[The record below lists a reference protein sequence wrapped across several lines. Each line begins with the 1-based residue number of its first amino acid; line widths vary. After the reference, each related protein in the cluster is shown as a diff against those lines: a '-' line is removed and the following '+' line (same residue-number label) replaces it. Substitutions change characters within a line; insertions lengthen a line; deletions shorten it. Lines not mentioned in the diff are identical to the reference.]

1 MSCPFHRIP
10 LLLAALVLVGC
21 GIASPPI
28 KDQPRNVVSPVPGS
42 LTVGAQSAA
51 PVGEVL
57 PVHISIANGSD
68 VPRSVVPSQVF
79 ALDEG
84 GSRVAPMPPAEAAR
98 QAGTALE
105 LRSALTGAAVS
116 GVGLG
121 AIGAGLG
128 AAAGAAFGAP
138 GTGAILGSAIGGG
151 SGIVRGAERS
161 QEKADR
167 EADQQIGALALRP
180 EQVRRDFTV
189 SGYVF
194 FPKGTYREV
203 EVLLI
208 DGETGDT
215 EVYRA
220 PIR

>member
-1 MSCPFHRIP
+1 MRYTART
-10 LLLAALVLVGC
+10 LLAVAATLSLAGC
-21 GIASPPI
+21 GIASAPI
-28 KDQPRNVVSPVPGS
+28 KDLPRTVVSPIPGN

-51 PVGEVL
+51 PVGDVL
-57 PVHISIANGSD
+57 PVHVSIANGSD
-68 VPRSVVPSQVF
+68 APRRIVPSQIF

-84 GSRVAPMPPAEAAR
+84 GNRVAPLATGEAAR
-98 QAGTALE
+98 QAGNAVE

-116 GVGLG
+116 GVAVG
-121 AIGAGLG
+121 ALGAGLG

-138 GTGAILGSAIGGG
+138 GAGAILGSVIGGG
-151 SGIVRGAERS
+151 SGIIRGAQRS
-161 QEKADR
+161 QQKADR

-180 EQVRRDFTV
+180 EEVRRDFTV

-194 FPKGTYREV
+194 YPKGTYREV